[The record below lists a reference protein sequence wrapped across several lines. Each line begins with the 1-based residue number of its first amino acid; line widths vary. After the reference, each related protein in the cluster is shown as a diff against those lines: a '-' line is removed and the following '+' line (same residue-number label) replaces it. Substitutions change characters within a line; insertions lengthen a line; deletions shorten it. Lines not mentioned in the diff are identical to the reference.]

1 MSRRQ
6 GAAIAT
12 AGRLQRWAKLL
23 AGSSPHTY
31 AALLRPSPKLG
42 RGDVAAGAALRQLLE
57 ECLPKDVQQGPTM
70 LVGRPPRAL
79 GQREE
84 EL

>member
-1 MSRRQ
+1 M
-6 GAAIAT
+6 AT
-12 AGRLQRWAKLL
+12 AGWPRCWAKLL

-31 AALLRPSPKLG
+31 AALLWPSPKLG
-42 RGDVAAGAALRQLLE
+42 RGDIAAGAALRQLLE

-70 LVGRPPRAL
+70 LVVLPPQAL